1 MLPVDVDVLSVQP
14 HAHNLAREVNGYAA
28 LPDGT
33 TRWLIKIRE
42 WDFKWQDVYRYREPV
57 ALPSGTTLV
66 MQYSYDN
73 SADNALNPNNPPR
86 RVTFGQTTSSEM
98 GDLWLQ
104 VATRSAGDRAA
115 LDRDYAPKMLR
126 EDIAGAE
133 KVLELNPADARL
145 HTDLAFCYLDA
156 GRLSEAVAHLEE
168 SVRLEPGSANAHYD
182 LGTALLRERKL
193 DDAGEHFARAVRL
206 QPTLSEA
213 HNNLGVVHFLKGR
226 IDDAIAS
233 YTDALRLKA
242 DNAEAHYNLGR
253 AFAAAQRS
261 GEAIDQYQRA
271 LALQPDDAVT
281 HSSLAGQLAGS
292 GQLEQAIVHYRRALQ
307 LVPDLPAALVDLAWI
322 LATSERPEI
331 RAPDEAVRLAER
343 VAGLTIYQNA
353 TVLDTLAVAYYSAGR
368 RDRAISIEQTAL
380 DLATTDGPRSWRHE
394 FVNGWSST
402 DGSDD

>member
-1 MLPVDVDVLSVQP
+1 M
-14 HAHNLAREVNGYAA
+14 
-28 LPDGT
+28 
-33 TRWLIKIRE
+33 
-42 WDFKWQDVYRYREPV
+42 
-57 ALPSGTTLV
+57 
-66 MQYSYDN
+66 
-73 SADNALNPNNPPR
+73 
-86 RVTFGQTTSSEM
+86 
-98 GDLWLQ
+98 
-104 VATRSAGDRAA
+104 
-115 LDRDYAPKMLR
+115 
-126 EDIAGAE
+126 
-133 KVLELNPADARL
+133 
-145 HTDLAFCYLDA
+145 
-156 GRLSEAVAHLEE
+156 
-168 SVRLEPGSANAHYD
+168 
-182 LGTALLRERKL
+182 
-193 DDAGEHFARAVRL
+193 
-206 QPTLSEA
+206 
-213 HNNLGVVHFLKGR
+213 HFLKGQ

-261 GEAIDQYQRA
+261 GEAMDQYQRA

-331 RAPDEAVRLAER
+331 RAPAEAVRLAER

-368 RDRAISIEQTAL
+368 RDRAISIEQAAL
-380 DLATTDGPRSWRHE
+380 DLATTDGPEELAARIRQRLE
-394 FVNGWSST
+394 FT